1 MPKKKKNN
9 LFKLDPEWL
18 LKEPIDFE
26 YNKYTL
32 LGYLQ
37 KCEKNFE
44 NFQIYP
50 DFIELSLHLANLQ
63 SIIKENTLLLTEK
76 KFEDI
81 DDEIL
86 LKELYSKKMPDV
98 KEEEKDELFKTLKF
112 STNKL
117 FDTFNI
123 GKSVW
128 NVVFD
133 NITVSLK
140 KNKSN
145 LESGYGYVCYHDKE
159 NGKIMIWEYTIK
171 KSKNDKNHNKTYF
184 NLIYDSTPETKTLN
198 NLIEEFTS
206 WKEIEEYKKFPVFE
220 VKSHQRFPMKETFV
234 PMMRRKIMSY
244 VFQVVNMK
252 KMINFDE
259 IK

>member
-1 MPKKKKNN
+1 MPRKKKNSI
-9 LFKLDPEWL
+9 FKLDPEWL

-32 LGYLQ
+32 LDYLQ

-63 SIIKENTLLLTEK
+63 SIIKENTLLLTQK

-86 LKELYSKKMPDV
+86 LKELYSKKMPEI
-98 KEEEKDELFKTLKF
+98 KEEEKDDLNRTLKF

-123 GKSVW
+123 GKSIW
-128 NVVFD
+128 NVVYD

-140 KNKSN
+140 KNKNN
-145 LESGYGYVCYHDKE
+145 LETGQGYVCHHDKE
-159 NGKIMIWEYTIK
+159 NGKIMIWEYMIK
-171 KSKNDKNHNKTYF
+171 KSKNDKNQNKTYF
-184 NLIYDSTPETKTLN
+184 NLIFDSTPGDKTLN
-198 NLIEEFTS
+198 NLIDEFTT
-206 WKEIEEYKKFPVFE
+206 WKDIDGYKKFPVFE

-259 IK
+259 VK